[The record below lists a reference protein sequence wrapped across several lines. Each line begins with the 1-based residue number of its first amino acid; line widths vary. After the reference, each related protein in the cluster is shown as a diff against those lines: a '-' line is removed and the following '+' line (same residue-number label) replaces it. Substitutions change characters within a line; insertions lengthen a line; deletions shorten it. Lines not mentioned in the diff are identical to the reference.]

1 MSKSIEELTEDYMHT
16 KTIQEIMKSALD
28 NYLNERKAESNDQ
41 LFTIEDI
48 RRVNQKMID
57 NHKANKNRGRI
68 LPIKK
73 LNALTRGTVL
83 KAVDNSGNSII
94 FDWDYIGCLD
104 ENLHYMKD
112 YMHISGKPPVS
123 FNEKEKH
130 ACTYDA
136 LSYLDIVD
144 EETKKK
150 FHDIVEWIK
159 TNCSAEEKKTL
170 EHKILSK
177 EKIDEL
183 YGNVLYVQKQTTND
197 EYLVRYA
204 NVISDNI
211 CATQQYDIRNHT
223 MTYSDEQFFVIEYK
237 DASEVR
243 EANQFEM
250 EGFCEQISVMV
261 HCKENPFDKNKAKQ
275 YIPGTFMFLRMNMN
289 DYRIFRWGYYDE
301 KKNEIYSIG
310 GIVAQDLEY
319 TDGYLFE
326 ELENNR
332 DYISNFKLDINDKD
346 TIDELREATPLE
358 INFFEMVHRRY
369 YSVSDP
375 YNAQEVHTTP
385 TGQLFCGI
393 RKDTGEY
400 VKFVIKDSW
409 FLPDDKD
416 DNLVIIPEL
425 PFKVALPIPHWSKAV
440 TIVRSDTKA
449 FNYSDF
455 EMIWYATKSED
466 YFFKEEYKKNGGRRD
481 IEQLWS
487 VKLPKTVSTSS
498 THKKTSAKSDEKA
511 TNDIDTLVQFYDEE
525 RQLKPF
531 VTKVLV
537 ANKQTD
543 RLVPAIFGC
552 IIEKDIVDVGD
563 TRKRYV
569 MVGGNE
575 YRYCFPYQQNRKHI
589 GKVMIEL
596 NFK

>member
-1 MSKSIEELTEDYMHT
+1 MPDGNYMRT
-16 KTIQEIMKSALD
+16 KTIQEIVKSALD
-28 NYLNERKAESNDQ
+28 DYLNERKAENDGH

-57 NHKANKNRGRI
+57 EHKANKNRGRI
-68 LPIKK
+68 LPRKE

-83 KAVDNSGNSII
+83 KAVDNYGNSII
-94 FDWDYIGCLD
+94 FDWDYIGRLD
-104 ENLHYMKD
+104 GNLHYMKD
-112 YMHISGKPPVS
+112 YMHISGKAPVG

-150 FHDIVEWIK
+150 FHDSVEWIK
-159 TNCSAEEKKTL
+159 TNCPAEEKKTL

-204 NVISDNI
+204 KVINDKI
-211 CATQQYDIRNHT
+211 CATQRYDIRNHT
-223 MTYSDEQFFVIEYK
+223 MTYSDDQFFIIEYK
-237 DASEVR
+237 DVSEVR

-250 EGFCEQISVMV
+250 GGFCEQMSVMV

-289 DYRIFRWGYYDE
+289 DCRIFRWGYYDE
-301 KKNEIYSIG
+301 KKDEIYSIG

-332 DYISNFKLDINDKD
+332 DYISNFKLDIEYKD

-358 INFFEMVHRRY
+358 INFFEMVNRRY

-375 YNAQEVHTTP
+375 YNAQDVHTTP

-393 RKDTGEY
+393 RKGTGEY

-409 FLPDDKD
+409 YKNDEL
-416 DNLVIIPEL
+416 IIQPEL
-425 PFKVALPIPHWSKAV
+425 PYKIVLPIPHWSKTHSLIETV
-440 TIVRSDTKA
+440 DKRDSIM

-455 EMIWYATKSED
+455 ETIWYATKSED
-466 YFFKEEYKKNGGRRD
+466 YFFKEEFKKNGGRQD

-487 VKLPKTVSTSS
+487 VKLPKSVSAPSA
-498 THKKTSAKSDEKA
+498 HKKTSAKSDEKA
-511 TNDIDTLVQFYDEE
+511 ANDIDTLVQFYDEE

-537 ANKQTD
+537 ANEQTD

-552 IIEKDIVDVGD
+552 IIEKGIVDVGD

-589 GKVMIEL
+589 GKVMINF

>member
-1 MSKSIEELTEDYMHT
+1 MPDGNYMRT
-16 KTIQEIMKSALD
+16 KTIEEIVKSTLD
-28 NYLNERKAESNDQ
+28 NYLNERKAENNDQ

-48 RRVNQKMID
+48 CRINQELID
-57 NHKANKNRGRI
+57 DHKANKNRGYI
-68 LPIKK
+68 LPRKE

-94 FDWDYIGCLD
+94 FDWDYIGRLD
-104 ENLHYMKD
+104 GNLHYMKH
-112 YMHISGKPPVS
+112 YMHISGKAPVG

-136 LSYLDIVD
+136 LSYLNIVD
-144 EETKKK
+144 EETKKT
-150 FHDIVEWIK
+150 FHDSVEWIE
-159 TNCSAEEKKTL
+159 TNCPAEEKKTL

-204 NVISDNI
+204 NVISDKI
-211 CATQQYDIRNHT
+211 CATQRYDIRNHT
-223 MTYSDEQFFVIEYK
+223 MAYSDEQFFIIEYK

-261 HCKENPFDKNKAKQ
+261 HCKENLFDKNKAKQ

-289 DYRIFRWGYYDE
+289 DCRIFRWGYYDE

-332 DYISNFKLDINDKD
+332 EYISNFKLDIDDKD

-358 INFFEMVHRRY
+358 INFFEMVNRRY
-369 YSVSDP
+369 YLVNAP
-375 YNAQEVHTTP
+375 YNAQDVHTTP

-416 DNLVIIPEL
+416 DNLVIVPEL
-425 PFKVALPIPHWSKAV
+425 PFKVALPIPHWSKAA
-440 TIVRSDTKA
+440 TIVRNDTKA
-449 FNYSDF
+449 FSYSDF
-455 EMIWYATKSED
+455 ETIWYATKSED
-466 YFFKEEYKKNGGRRD
+466 YFFKEEFKKNGGRRD
-481 IEQLWS
+481 IQQLWS
-487 VKLPKTVSTSS
+487 VKLPKSVSTSS
-498 THKKTSAKSDEKA
+498 AHKKTSAKSDEKA
-511 TNDIDTLVQFYDEE
+511 TNNIDTLVQFYDEE

-543 RLVPAIFGC
+543 SLVPAIFGC
-552 IIEKDIVDVGD
+552 IIEKGIVNNGD

-569 MVGGNE
+569 MIGGNE

-589 GKVMIEL
+589 GKSMINF

>member
-1 MSKSIEELTEDYMHT
+1 MDGNYIRT
-16 KTIQEIMKSALD
+16 KTIKEIVKSALD
-28 NYLNERKAESNDQ
+28 DYLNERKAENDGH

-57 NHKANKNRGRI
+57 EHKANKNRGRI
-68 LPIKK
+68 LPRKE

-94 FDWDYIGCLD
+94 FDWDYIGRLD
-104 ENLHYMKD
+104 GNLHYMKD
-112 YMHISGKPPVS
+112 YMHISGKAPVG

-150 FHDIVEWIK
+150 FHDSVEWIK
-159 TNCSAEEKKTL
+159 TNCPAEEKKTL

-204 NVISDNI
+204 NVINDKI
-211 CATQQYDIRNHT
+211 CATQQYDIRNHN
-223 MTYSDEQFFVIEYK
+223 MTYSDGQFFVIEYK

-243 EANQFEM
+243 EANRFEM

-261 HCKENPFDKNKAKQ
+261 HRKENPFDKNKAKQ

-289 DYRIFRWGYYDE
+289 DCRIFRWGYYDE

-332 DYISNFKLDINDKD
+332 DYISNFKLDIDDKD

-358 INFFEMVHRRY
+358 INFFEMVNRRY

-375 YNAQEVHTTP
+375 YNAQDVHTTP

-400 VKFVIKDSW
+400 VKFVIKDSY
-409 FLPDDKD
+409 FLPDDKND
-416 DNLVIIPEL
+416 ELIIQPEL
-425 PFKVALPIPHWSKAV
+425 PYKIVLPIPRWSKTHSLTETV
-440 TIVRSDTKA
+440 DKRDSIM

-455 EMIWYATKSED
+455 ETIWYATKSED
-466 YFFKEEYKKNGGRRD
+466 YFFKEEFKKNGGRQD

-487 VKLPKTVSTSS
+487 VKLPKSASTSS
-498 THKKTSAKSDEKA
+498 AHKKTSAKSDEKA
-511 TNDIDTLVQFYDEE
+511 ANDIDTLVQFYDEE

-552 IIEKDIVDVGD
+552 IIEKGIVDVGD

-589 GKVMIEL
+589 GEPMIKF

>member
-1 MSKSIEELTEDYMHT
+1 MPDGNYMRT
-16 KTIQEIMKSALD
+16 KTIQEIVKSALD
-28 NYLNERKAESNDQ
+28 DYLNERKAENDGH

-57 NHKANKNRGRI
+57 EHKANKNRGRI
-68 LPIKK
+68 LPRKE

-83 KAVDNSGNSII
+83 KAVDTSGNSII
-94 FDWDYIGCLD
+94 FDWDYIGRLD
-104 ENLHYMKD
+104 GNLHYMKD
-112 YMHISGKPPVS
+112 YMHISGKAPVG

-144 EETKKK
+144 EETEKK
-150 FHDIVEWIK
+150 FHDSVEWIK
-159 TNCSAEEKKTL
+159 TNCPAEEKKTL

-204 NVISDNI
+204 NVISDKI
-211 CATQQYDIRNHT
+211 CATQQYDIRNHN
-223 MTYSDEQFFVIEYK
+223 MTYSDGQFFVIEYK

-243 EANQFEM
+243 EANRFEM

-261 HCKENPFDKNKAKQ
+261 HRKENPFDKNKAKQ

-289 DYRIFRWGYYDE
+289 DCRIFRWGYYDE

-332 DYISNFKLDINDKD
+332 DYISNFKLDIDDKD

-358 INFFEMVHRRY
+358 INFFEIVNRRY

-375 YNAQEVHTTP
+375 YNAQDVHTTP

-393 RKDTGEY
+393 RKGTGEY

-409 FLPDDKD
+409 FSPDDKND
-416 DNLVIIPEL
+416 ELIIQPEL
-425 PFKVALPIPHWSKAV
+425 PYKIVLPIPRWSKTHSLTETV
-440 TIVRSDTKA
+440 DKRDSIM

-455 EMIWYATKSED
+455 ETIWYATKSED
-466 YFFKEEYKKNGGRRD
+466 YFFKEEFKKNGGRQD

-487 VKLPKTVSTSS
+487 VKLPKSASTSS
-498 THKKTSAKSDEKA
+498 AHKKTSAKSDEKA
-511 TNDIDTLVQFYDEE
+511 ANDIDTLVQFYDEE

-537 ANKQTD
+537 ANRQTD

-552 IIEKDIVDVGD
+552 IIEKGIVDVGD

-589 GKVMIEL
+589 GEPMIKF

>member
-1 MSKSIEELTEDYMHT
+1 MPDGNYMRT
-16 KTIQEIMKSALD
+16 KTIEEIVKSTLD
-28 NYLNERKAESNDQ
+28 NYLNERKAKNDGQ

-57 NHKANKNRGRI
+57 EHKTNKNRGRI
-68 LPIKK
+68 LPRKE

-94 FDWDYIGCLD
+94 FDWDYFGRLD
-104 ENLHYMKD
+104 GNLHYKKD
-112 YMHISGKPPVS
+112 YMHISGKAPVG

-136 LSYLDIVD
+136 LSYLDVVD
-144 EETKKK
+144 SETEKK
-150 FHDIVEWIK
+150 FHDSVEWIK
-159 TNCSAEEKKTL
+159 TNCPPEEKKSQ

-183 YGNVLYVQKQTTND
+183 YGSVLYVRKQTTND

-204 NVISDNI
+204 NVISDKI
-211 CATQQYDIRNHT
+211 CATQQYDIKNNT
-223 MTYSDEQFFVIEYK
+223 MTYSDDPFFAIEYK

-250 EGFCEQISVMV
+250 MSFYEQMSVIV

-275 YIPGTFMFLRMNMN
+275 YVSGTMMFLRMNMSEC
-289 DYRIFRWGYYDE
+289 RIFRWGYYDE

-310 GIVAQDLEY
+310 VIVAQDSEY
-319 TDGYLFE
+319 LNGYVFDE
-326 ELENNR
+326 IENNR
-332 DYISNFKLDINDKD
+332 DYITNFKLDIDDKD

-358 INFFEMVHRRY
+358 INFFERVNRNY
-369 YSVSDP
+369 YSVADP
-375 YNAQEVHTTP
+375 YNAHDIHATP

-400 VKFVIKDSW
+400 VKFVIKDSY
-409 FLPDDKD
+409 FLPDDKND
-416 DNLVIIPEL
+416 ELIIQPEL
-425 PFKVALPIPHWSKAV
+425 PYKIVLPIPHWSKTHSLTETV
-440 TIVRSDTKA
+440 DKRDSIM

-455 EMIWYATKSED
+455 ETIWYATKSED
-466 YFFKEEYKKNGGRRD
+466 YFFKEEFKKNGGRQD

-487 VKLPKTVSTSS
+487 VKLPKSMSTSS
-498 THKKTSAKSDEKA
+498 AHKKTSAKSDEKA
-511 TNDIDTLVQFYDEE
+511 ANDIDTLVQFYDEE

-552 IIEKDIVDVGD
+552 IIEKGIVDVGD

-589 GKVMIEL
+589 GKPMNNF

>member
-1 MSKSIEELTEDYMHT
+1 MPDGNYMRT
-16 KTIQEIMKSALD
+16 KTIEEIVKSTLD
-28 NYLNERKAESNDQ
+28 NYLNERKAKNDGQ

-57 NHKANKNRGRI
+57 EHKANKNRCRI
-68 LPIKK
+68 LPRKE

-94 FDWDYIGCLD
+94 FDWDYFGRLD
-104 ENLHYMKD
+104 GNLHYKKD
-112 YMHISGKPPVS
+112 YMHISGKAPVG

-144 EETKKK
+144 SETEKK
-150 FHDIVEWIK
+150 FHDSVEWIK
-159 TNCSAEEKKTL
+159 TNCPAEEKKSQ

-183 YGNVLYVQKQTTND
+183 YGSVLYVQKQTTND

-204 NVISDNI
+204 NVINDKI
-211 CATQQYDIRNHT
+211 CATQQYDIRNHN
-223 MTYSDEQFFVIEYK
+223 MTYSDSDGQFFVIEYK

-243 EANQFEM
+243 EANQFEI

-261 HCKENPFDKNKAKQ
+261 HRKENPFDKNKAKQ
-275 YIPGTFMFLRMNMN
+275 YIPGTFMFLRMNIN
-289 DYRIFRWGYYDE
+289 DCRIFRWGYYDE

-319 TDGYLFE
+319 TDGFIFE

-332 DYISNFKLDINDKD
+332 DYITNFKLDIDDKD

-358 INFFEMVHRRY
+358 INFFERVNRNY
-369 YSVSDP
+369 YSVADQ
-375 YNAQEVHTTP
+375 YNAHDINATP

-409 FLPDDKD
+409 FSPDDKND
-416 DNLVIIPEL
+416 ELIIQPEL
-425 PFKVALPIPHWSKAV
+425 PYKIVLPIPHWSKSHSLTETV
-440 TIVRSDTKA
+440 DKRDSIM

-455 EMIWYATKSED
+455 ETIWYATKSED
-466 YFFKEEYKKNGGRRD
+466 YFFKEEFKKNGGRQD

-487 VKLPKTVSTSS
+487 VKLPKSVSTSS
-498 THKKTSAKSDEKA
+498 AHKKTSAKSDEKA
-511 TNDIDTLVQFYDEE
+511 ANDINTLVQFYDEE

-552 IIEKDIVDVGD
+552 IIEKSIVDVGD

-589 GKVMIEL
+589 GKVMIEF